1 MRSGTVH
8 VRGAAMA
15 NIDNIVLVH
24 GGFVDG
30 SGWSS
35 VYDILKK
42 ERSDLFAR
50 TAARFY
56 RLNAIG

>member
-1 MRSGTVH
+1 
-8 VRGAAMA
+8 MA
-15 NIDNIVLVH
+15 NINNIVLVH
-24 GGFVDG
+24 GGFGDG
-30 SGWSS
+30 SGWSG

-42 ERSDLFAR
+42 ERADLFAG

>member
-1 MRSGTVH
+1 MAVSGAS
-8 VRGAAMA
+8 G
-15 NIDNIVLVH
+15 LVH

-30 SGWSS
+30 SGWSG

-42 ERSDLFAR
+42 ERADLFAG

-56 RLNAIG
+56 CMNGIWLTATARSLSI